1 MRKRASSP
9 AGAES
14 GWLHAIST
22 ERNAYV
28 CARLSHDKNFTSMYV
43 YAFMVCAFRH
53 APFFRRIRSVCFGKR
68 TERRVLLRAVFT
80 KAKLRKQNAHQDKL
94 ASAGVAFAPKGS
106 GEHTHT
112 KEQYKTPHVQ
122 CLCTRV
128 WETHIIGY
136 QFDNEA
142 GSEARFSF
150 ADCFLGVSI
159 R

>member
-1 MRKRASSP
+1 
-9 AGAES
+9 
-14 GWLHAIST
+14 
-22 ERNAYV
+22 
-28 CARLSHDKNFTSMYV
+28 MYV

-68 TERRVLLRAVFT
+68 TDASFITGCVFT

-94 ASAGVAFAPKGS
+94 YSKRRRGVRPKKALWRTQ
-106 GEHTHT
+106 THT

-150 ADCFLGVSI
+150 ADCFLGVS
-159 R
+159 RRAAA